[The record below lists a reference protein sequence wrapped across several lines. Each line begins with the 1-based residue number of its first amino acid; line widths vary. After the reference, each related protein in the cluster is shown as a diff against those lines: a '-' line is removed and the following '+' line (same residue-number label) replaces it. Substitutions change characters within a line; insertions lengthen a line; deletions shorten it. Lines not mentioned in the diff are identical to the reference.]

1 MATCFQKSCCHAFTR
16 VATWSVAQMQ
26 LASWKAV
33 RGSHFGLCL
42 TLECLQ
48 RASRWANHAITRQ
61 QSTDSKI
68 YRIVI
73 QDIVALH
80 LLCSFQHLVF
90 SCCREM
96 RMKDLKTHTHTH
108 RHTHTH
114 THTHDDYR
122 MPWGSAHW
130 DIITQRLLS
139 YVTWTQALNYN
150 VFEMLSLRLQMY
162 PLSKRVTQKSEQTV
176 TWGGELVQ
184 TWQNQIQIVKGRRNH
199 CYQHFTHM
207 RTMWMVSYDFKV
219 TGYSSWP

>member
-114 THTHDDYR
+114 THTRWLPYAMGLRPLRHNHTEIVELR
-122 MPWGSAHW
+122 NMNTGTQLQCFW
-130 DIITQRLLS
+130 DAFFKITNVPTLKKSNSEKWANSHLRRWTGTNLAKSDSNCKRKEESLLS
-139 YVTWTQALNYN
+139 AL
-150 VFEMLSLRLQMY
+150 
-162 PLSKRVTQKSEQTV
+162 
-176 TWGGELVQ
+176 
-184 TWQNQIQIVKGRRNH
+184 H
-199 CYQHFTHM
+199 THADHVDGIP
-207 RTMWMVSYDFKV
+207 WL
-219 TGYSSWP
+219 